1 MSLNSFKGEIYSRY
15 FLICIVIDVIPLF
28 SYASLQMS
36 SSNIPLSLRKIILQR
51 YLDLSQEL
59 LSPPPAT
66 TSPTTTT
73 TATTSTLPIAT
84 VGVDLVELG
93 EGLVDMMS
101 SLKGLKFDL
110 KEHADVRTSL
120 TDQMQLVLRQL
131 PQVLSQDSDRE
142 HLLPQLLT
150 SAKDLGFHWQMMSSS
165 LRTGLR
171 KGIEAYVRSENMIDV
186 SLLLSG

>member
-1 MSLNSFKGEIYSRY
+1 MHKTY
-15 FLICIVIDVIPLF
+15 LICVVIDVIPLF

-59 LSPPPAT
+59 LSPPLVT

-73 TATTSTLPIAT
+73 TTSTSPIAT

-120 TDQMQLVLRQL
+120 IDQIQLVLRQL